1 MLQNYF
7 KIAFRNL
14 LRHKG
19 YSLINITGF
28 ALGIACCILIMLN
41 VLDELSYDRFNEKS
55 DRTHRVALSGRVGG
69 NDFDIA
75 VSCAPIGFTLVRE
88 FPEVEQ
94 ATRIR
99 NTGFP
104 VIRYEDK
111 VFSEE
116 RFWGGDSTFFG
127 VFTTKFI
134 AGTPED
140 ALTKPNTVVLTQ
152 STAQKYFG
160 DENPM
165 GKILNADNRTDWEVT
180 GIVEDFPA
188 NSHFHFDFMGSLTTN
203 GDSRSTIWLSNN
215 YYTYI
220 VLKEGAIPEQVEAKF
235 PNLIKKYVGPQIQK
249 IMGASLEDLFA
260 AGGAYGYFLQPL
272 NDIHLNSDLDNEIEP
287 NGDGGYVLLFML
299 IAFGILLI
307 ACINFMNLATARSAN
322 RSKEVGIRK
331 TLGSNKL
338 QLIRQF
344 LAETVFLTFI
354 SIILAFTFVYI
365 FLPGFNQMAGKQ
377 LSFAIFDVWY
387 FVPAILGF
395 TFLVGLVAGSYPAFF
410 LAAFEPVK
418 VLKGSLSSADKS
430 GSPTLRGILV
440 VFQFAISIILLIG
453 TMVVNDQLNYVQNKK
468 LGFNK
473 EQVVVVKKTDDI
485 GRQID
490 VFIETLHRNSN
501 IISAANSSTLPGK
514 NFNTNVHNL
523 PGSAGE
529 EAYLIHEMRAD
540 VGFIETYQSEVAQGR
555 YFSKD
560 FATDSTGIVINET
573 AANLLGFGDDAIGKI
588 INEMGNRP
596 ENQTSLT
603 VVGVLKDLHFESL
616 HQKIRPMAI
625 KLFRKNGFGR
635 YVSVRVAPDN
645 VKETLAFIKE
655 TWHQFAGAQAFEYA
669 FFDQD
674 FAKLYESEATTQRIM
689 TLFATLAVIIACL
702 GLLGLASFIAEQ
714 RTKEIGIRKVLG
726 ASVAK
731 IVFLLSRQFTKWVVV
746 ANIISWP
753 IAYFLMNSW
762 LENFAYR
769 TNLELTS
776 FILAG
781 CAALFI
787 ALLTVGYQTVK
798 AAYRNPVDSLHYE

>member
-116 RFWGGDSTFFG
+116 RFWGGDSTFFD

-354 SIILAFTFVYI
+354 SIVLAFIFVYI

-514 NFNTNVHNL
+514 NFNTNIHNL

-603 VVGVLKDLHFESL
+603 VVGVLKDLHFEFL

-645 VKETLAFIKE
+645 VKETLAYIKE